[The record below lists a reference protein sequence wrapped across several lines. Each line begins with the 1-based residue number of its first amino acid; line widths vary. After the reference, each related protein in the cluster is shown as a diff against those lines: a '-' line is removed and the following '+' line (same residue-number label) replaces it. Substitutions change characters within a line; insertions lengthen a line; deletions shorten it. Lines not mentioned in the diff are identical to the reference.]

1 MVAQAEAARWR
12 GAGGLSVKTP
22 DPKAMAA
29 AIRAFLGASGLDPK
43 DAELK
48 DTPSRVA
55 QAWMEDYLDGYA
67 VDPAKV
73 LGKPHPTDSRE
84 MVVLGSIDFHS
95 MCPHHLIPYRG
106 LAHVA
111 YVPRDGVVG
120 FGRIVQLV
128 DAFAH
133 RLILQEQIAEEVTA
147 TLMTSLGAAGA
158 GCVLDAEQGCVTMR
172 GPKRRGT
179 RAVTRAFKGT
189 LAKDKKLQGAFLKAI
204 P

>member
-1 MVAQAEAARWR
+1 MR
-12 GAGGLSVKTP
+12 KP
-22 DPKAMAA
+22 DPKGKAA
-29 AIRAFLGASGLDPK
+29 AIRSFLAASGLDVK
-43 DAELK
+43 DRELK

-55 QAWMEDYLDGYA
+55 AAWIEDFLDGYA

-95 MCPHHLIPYRG
+95 TCPHHLIPYRG

-120 FGRIVQLV
+120 FGRIVELV

-133 RLILQEQIAEEVTA
+133 RLILQEQIAEDVTD
-147 TLMTSLGAAGA
+147 TLMKSLGAAGA
-158 GCVLDAEQGCVTMR
+158 ACVLDAEQGCVTMR

-189 LAKDKKLQGAFLKAI
+189 LAKDKKLQSAFLAAI
-204 P
+204 PKAGA